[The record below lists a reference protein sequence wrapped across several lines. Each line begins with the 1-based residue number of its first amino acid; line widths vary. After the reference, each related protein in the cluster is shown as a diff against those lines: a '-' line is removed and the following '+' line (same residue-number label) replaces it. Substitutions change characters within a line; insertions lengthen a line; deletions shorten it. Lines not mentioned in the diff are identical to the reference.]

1 MTQTESK
8 AICRRHLLTK
18 AGVSAGAML
27 LARRPVLAGTSFKS
41 IKQIVA
47 GVFMQLIA
55 EIHRMQ
61 HQPFI
66 AGPDV
71 VSEGR

>member
-1 MTQTESK
+1 MDPDRIESNMPPPSPDEG
-8 AICRRHLLTK
+8 RRF
-18 AGVSAGAML
+18 SRAML